1 MGAERAAGVA
11 IRAFDERDFD
21 ELVARWHA
29 TNLVSYRYN
38 EVQQQ
43 HTLAGA
49 REFFRNRLL
58 QACTVLVATGANE
71 LAGVLAL
78 QAPWVRTIAV
88 FPEHQRKGIG
98 SALLQEAR
106 ALPPRVASVHVPA
119 QRGRPRLLRQARV
132 RGGRPWG
139 ESGTGAGA
147 RRRIP
152 LGCRNAGTA
161 PSMHPVEWARPA
173 AGIGGQGTGR

>member
-106 ALPPRVASVHVPA
+106 ALCPRELRLFTFQRNAAARAFYDKHGFEVVALGVSPA
-119 QRGRPRLLRQARV
+119 PELEPDVEYRWVAETPGRPQACTR
-132 RGGRPWG
+132 
-139 ESGTGAGA
+139 
-147 RRRIP
+147 
-152 LGCRNAGTA
+152 
-161 PSMHPVEWARPA
+161 
-173 AGIGGQGTGR
+173 